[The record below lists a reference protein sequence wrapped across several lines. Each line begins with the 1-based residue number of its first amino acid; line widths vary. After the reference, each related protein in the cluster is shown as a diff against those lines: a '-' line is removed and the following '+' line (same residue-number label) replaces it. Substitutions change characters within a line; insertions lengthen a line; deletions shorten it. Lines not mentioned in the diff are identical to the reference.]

1 MLKVNDLNSARQRVL
16 PRRPREIYEDLRR
29 RIGAGEFGLD
39 VSFPTESQL
48 CSAEGVSRYALREAL
63 ALLELEGLI
72 SRRRGAGTRV
82 ISQTPTSVFRHATG
96 SRAELINY
104 VEGTH
109 VRWSPVERIRTSGGL
124 ARLLGCD
131 EMRSWQKLSGV
142 RYDRNDLPL
151 AIVDVYI
158 DPARVLLPDR
168 PELDDG
174 PVYEWIDR
182 NFGLRPQTLSQD
194 IRAKPL
200 TADEAARL
208 GEREGASVLQM
219 TRRYFDTADTLYQIS
234 VTTHRSHDFVY
245 NLRIKLKD

>member
-1 MLKVNDLNSARQRVL
+1 MTAALKLVPS
-16 PRRPREIYEDLRR
+16 RRPREIYEDLRR
-29 RIGAGEFGLD
+29 RIGSGEFGVD
-39 VSFPTESQL
+39 VPFPTESQL

-82 ISQTPTSVFRHATG
+82 ISRTPTSVFRHATG

-109 VRWSPVERIRTSGGL
+109 VRWGPVERIRTSGVL

-131 EMRSWQKLSGV
+131 EMRSWQKLPGV

-151 AIVDVYI
+151 AIVEVYI
-158 DPARVLLPDR
+158 DPSRALLPDR

-182 NFGLRPQTLSQD
+182 HFGLRPEMLSQD

-200 TADEAARL
+200 AADAAARL
-208 GEREGASVLQM
+208 GEREGACVLQM
-219 TRRYFDTADTLYQIS
+219 IRRYFDAADTLYQIS